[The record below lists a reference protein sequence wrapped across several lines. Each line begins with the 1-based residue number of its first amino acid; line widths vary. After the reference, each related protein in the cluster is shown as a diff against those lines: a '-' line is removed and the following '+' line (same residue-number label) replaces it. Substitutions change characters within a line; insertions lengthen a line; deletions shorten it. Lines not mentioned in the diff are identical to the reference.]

1 VPLDAWLF
9 TKHDYYRDPNGVPDV
24 IALQNSVDILRQL
37 GFLKA
42 EIDVQKYLELG
53 YVKEAA
59 SRLK

>member
-1 VPLDAWLF
+1 
-9 TKHDYYRDPNGVPDV
+9 VPDV